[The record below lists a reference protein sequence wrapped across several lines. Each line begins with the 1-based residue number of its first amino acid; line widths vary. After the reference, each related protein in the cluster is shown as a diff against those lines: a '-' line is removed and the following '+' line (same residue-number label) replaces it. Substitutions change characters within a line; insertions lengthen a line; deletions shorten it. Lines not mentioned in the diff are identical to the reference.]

1 MHIFVRNF
9 QKSVVMKQ
17 VLAILTVLTLAF
29 SFASCEKEIIVNCNC
44 NCNCGGSDDS
54 DKTPG
59 SSDETPGRPGEN
71 PGDNNGGSDNGGSN
85 GNIDRSEYTTYNTTF
100 TKGQAG
106 YFGVYYEDQPSTTSN
121 WYLELADN
129 NYDLESYEGTGYN
142 VSLEFFTNNSF
153 KTSFPAGE
161 YTIEKFDATPY
172 AAGSLLYGFI
182 GEDETYGEYTAGTWL
197 FEGNEGI
204 AGATAGKMTVAV
216 SGSKYNISYTLYD
229 DEYQIAF
236 SGSYSGNITIYDGT
250 QTASYAPALPS
261 FAPRATK
268 ANTKYFKVRR

>member
-71 PGDNNGGSDNGGSN
+71 PGDNNGGSGNGGSN
-85 GNIDRSEYTTYNTTF
+85 DGIDRSEYTTYNTTF

-106 YFGVYYEDQPSTTSN
+106 YFGVYYDDQPSTTAN

-129 NYDLESYEGTGYN
+129 NYDLENYEGSGYN
-142 VSLEFFTNNSF
+142 VSLEFFTNNSY
-153 KTSFPAGE
+153 KTNFPAGE

-216 SGSKYNISYTLYD
+216 SGSKYTISYTLYD

-250 QTASYAPALPS
+250 VENYSYAPA
-261 FAPRATK
+261 TK
-268 ANTKYFKVRR
+268 SARSSAKHYRVRL